1 MVRPSHFSIIYRS
14 CIVFESIGDICY
26 VEALGNKF
34 ILLGS
39 WQRTSDIFDKRGA
52 YYSDRALL
60 PMLDL

>member
-1 MVRPSHFSIIYRS
+1 MST
-14 CIVFESIGDICY
+14 GDICY

-39 WQRTSDIFDKRGA
+39 LQRTSDIFDKRGA
-52 YYSDRALL
+52 LYSDRKML